1 MIAIIRVHENGSTRQ
16 LCELD
21 LDKFSEEQVRERMA
35 ERGIEDDAFFICGF
49 SDWDVDRILSL
60 EEACRIKRYIQ
71 NFYLGDDDVIK
82 YLLQSG
88 RPINEIFTCYYEYI
102 SKDELTT
109 MQRLLP
115 EADSSRLLAAF
126 CGAGTWANFMQ
137 AYVQAGHVLVTPKG
151 YYIKEFEV

>member
-1 MIAIIRVHENGSTRQ
+1 MIAIIRVHENGNSRQ

-35 ERGIEDDAFFICGF
+35 ERGIKDDAFFVCGF

-60 EEACRIKRYIQ
+60 EEAYRIKRYIQ

-82 YLLQSG
+82 RMLQSG
-88 RPINEIFTCYYEYI
+88 RSTDEIFTSYYDYV
-102 SKDELTT
+102 SKDELVT

-115 EADSSRLLAAF
+115 EADTAQLLTAF
-126 CGAGTWANFMQ
+126 CGAGTWANFMS
-137 AYVQAGHVLVTPKG
+137 AYVQAGYVLVTPKG
-151 YYIKEFEV
+151 YYIREFSV